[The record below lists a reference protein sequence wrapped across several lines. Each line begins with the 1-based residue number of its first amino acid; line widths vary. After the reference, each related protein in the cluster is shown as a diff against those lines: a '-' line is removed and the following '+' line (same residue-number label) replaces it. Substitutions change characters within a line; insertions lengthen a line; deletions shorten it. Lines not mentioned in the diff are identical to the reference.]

1 MINAGLSRIVSLIAL
16 SVLVFCL
23 PARSLALTAQEI
35 LEEAAKQALGES
47 FRIALTV
54 KTFKGSKVISTKSLW
69 FMGRVDKKLSSFFV
83 EFDEPADTKGL
94 RFLVLVPEGK
104 QPQAFMFLPA
114 TKRTLPMAT
123 DDSSADVGG
132 TGLTMGDIQVFVPKG
147 DEKVELVKEEKFN
160 GRECYV
166 IKVNRPGVK
175 GERLL
180 WVTKKGLVMLKSQ
193 NMDANGKVERSLRVV
208 ELFKTAKGKEFPR
221 EEEILIP
228 ARDIKILVRQENAV
242 FGVEIPDELL
252 EPDKFG
258 TYKWRM

>member
-1 MINAGLSRIVSLIAL
+1 MIISRGSYLVILLAL
-16 SVLVFCL
+16 SVLVYGF
-23 PARSLALTAQEI
+23 PPRSVALTAQEI
-35 LEEAAKQALGES
+35 LEDAAKQGLGES
-47 FRIALTV
+47 FRIALSV
-54 KTFKGSKVISTKSLW
+54 KTFKGSKIVSTKALW

-83 EFDEPADTKGL
+83 EFDQPADTKGL
-94 RFLVLVPEGK
+94 RFLVLLPEGK
-104 QPQAFMFLPA
+104 QPQAFMYLPA

-123 DDSSADVGG
+123 DDPSVDIGG

-147 DEKVELVKEEKFN
+147 NEKVEMVKEETLD

-166 IKVNRPGVK
+166 IRVTLPDVK

-180 WVTKKGLVMLKSQ
+180 WIAKNSMIMLKSQ
-193 NMDANGKVERSLRVV
+193 NMGPDGKVERSLRVT

-228 ARDIKILVRQENAV
+228 GRDIKILVRQENAV

-252 EPDKFG
+252 EADKFG
-258 TYKWRM
+258 TFQWRM